1 MNEKEQN
8 TQPEKTGLDEKKK
21 TALLRYIAILFAVAF
36 VFVLLSMFAQ
46 MRDSK
51 STISELN
58 QSSTSALQKA
68 EQLQE
73 NNQELEKENAY
84 LEGRIEELEALEER
98 LEQAEKEL
106 KETKKQLEQT
116 EADYEA
122 LEEETEQLLKE
133 KEQEKNAV
141 AEAYERLLEL
151 QEVVT
156 PGIQKGNE
164 AAETLLD
171 ELEDYAHLLKDN
183 AKKLYENLIKEGE

>member
-106 KETKKQLEQT
+106 K
-116 EADYEA
+116 
-122 LEEETEQLLKE
+122 
-133 KEQEKNAV
+133 
-141 AEAYERLLEL
+141 
-151 QEVVT
+151 
-156 PGIQKGNE
+156 
-164 AAETLLD
+164 
-171 ELEDYAHLLKDN
+171 
-183 AKKLYENLIKEGE
+183 KL